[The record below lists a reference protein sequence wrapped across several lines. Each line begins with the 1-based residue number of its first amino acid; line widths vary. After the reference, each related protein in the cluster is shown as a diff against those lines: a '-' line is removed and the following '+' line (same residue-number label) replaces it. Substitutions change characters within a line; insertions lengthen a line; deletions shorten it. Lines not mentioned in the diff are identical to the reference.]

1 MRVHLRPLGVP
12 PHVSPPPAVA
22 GPAKGYFICTNLSTE
37 FPVAHPPK
45 SGMCGLAFSHLS
57 AALPGHMLRPFPLP
71 VKGLD
76 KQGEPLGNIFVLI
89 NARECTWVRAHLPLN
104 PGLPRLRQ
112 NFFKGTCL
120 SNTWSM
126 FVLLILY
133 RLLQDLFILLSRK
146 V

>member
-1 MRVHLRPLGVP
+1 MHAHLHPLGVP
-12 PHVSPPPAVA
+12 PHASPPPAVA
-22 GPAKGYFICTNLSTE
+22 SPAKGYFICTNLSAE
-37 FPVAHPPK
+37 FLVAHPPK
-45 SGMCGLAFSHLS
+45 SGMCGLTFSHLS
-57 AALPGHMLRPFPLP
+57 AALPGHTLRPFPLP

-76 KQGEPLGNIFVLI
+76 KRGEPLGNIFVLI
-89 NARECTWVRAHLPLN
+89 NAWECTRVRAHLPPN

-133 RLLQDLFILLSRK
+133 RLLQDLFILLSTK